1 METKTGKVRAI
12 ANLGRANDGTYYE
25 TTNYAVAESHEPG
38 STFKLVDLMAILE
51 DKVADT
57 STVYD
62 TYGGRY
68 SGRQY
73 GILIREDMEKYLWLE
88 DSSYP
93 QIPLWFRRFTK
104 ITK

>member
-1 METKTGKVRAI
+1 MTVLIMKQQI
-12 ANLGRANDGTYYE
+12 MLL
-25 TTNYAVAESHEPG
+25 SHEPG

-62 TYGGRY
+62 TWGEIRY
-68 SGRQY
+68 SGKAVRDSHKGGY
-73 GILIREDMEKYLWLE
+73 GKYLWLE

-104 ITK
+104 LQKIILQNLSTM